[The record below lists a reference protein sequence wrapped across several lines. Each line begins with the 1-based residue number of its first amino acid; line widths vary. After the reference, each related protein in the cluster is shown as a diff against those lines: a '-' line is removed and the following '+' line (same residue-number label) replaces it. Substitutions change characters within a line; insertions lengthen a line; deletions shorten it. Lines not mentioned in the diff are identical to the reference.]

1 MSSLTKTTLS
11 QALKS
16 SSILLLLPILSLIYI
31 GVILTMVMTEE
42 AKAAEVDYILK
53 DVMGL

>member
-1 MSSLTKTTLS
+1 
-11 QALKS
+11 
-16 SSILLLLPILSLIYI
+16 LPILSLIYI